1 MKLRLASSAFLELF
15 PKGLCE
21 REGGFRDGRVTHEAE
36 TRAGDSLPLAKTEA
50 CACWT
55 RRQMEASLSWFP
67 MVPPCLPALLSVT
80 YLLLSKPLLDL
91 LVITDVVDDRLGEL
105 RLDPSQPGTEVAH
118 VFVQLLNES
127 KRLLQLLHPK
137 HNGGEN
143 QSLAV
148 RIVGWYGAG
157 EQAEDCELL

>member
-1 MKLRLASSAFLELF
+1 MK
-15 PKGLCE
+15 
-21 REGGFRDGRVTHEAE
+21 
-36 TRAGDSLPLAKTEA
+36 AG
-50 CACWT
+50 
-55 RRQMEASLSWFP
+55 LSWPP
-67 MVPPCLPALLSVT
+67 MVAPFLPALLPVT

-105 RLDPSQPGTEVAH
+105 RLDASQPGAKVAH

-137 HNGGEN
+137 CSGGEN

-148 RIVGWYGAG
+148 RSTGLVRMLVSSRAR
-157 EQAEDCELL
+157 ACALL